1 MAFKVS
7 KSKKDL
13 PENRFE
19 FDVAPEGEP
28 EELVSIPLLAY
39 LPVEAAAEFERG
51 AEIAGILRACDSD
64 AARHYVGS
72 LDTDQFREFMR
83 EWNRL
88 SVERQRISAGESSAS
103 SGS

>member
-19 FDVAPEGEP
+19 FDVSSDPEK
-28 EELVSIPLLAY
+28 EELLSIPLLAF
-39 LPVEAAAEFERG
+39 LPVEAAHAFERG
-51 AEIAGILRACDSD
+51 LEIEGILIACDSD
-64 AARHYVGS
+64 AARAYVGS

-88 SVERQRISAGESSAS
+88 SEENQKVSAGESSAS